1 MTIGAHIF
9 VDNSNVIA
17 GAQEV
22 ARLREDAPWPA
33 VRIYWRNFFRLV
45 EHHYQ
50 PVTRMFAGSLPPGNE
65 ALWQYARENGYDTS
79 LLKRVARDD
88 GRTGEQAVDEVLHA
102 RIAGALLDFDA
113 PQALVMVTGDGQA
126 GEFGTSFLQQA
137 ERAIRRGWN
146 VHLLSWDAQLSGN
159 FRRLADDYP
168 EQMRITLLDAFYES
182 ITFLCAGEFH
192 HGDGKLINVRE
203 RVVAPLASE
212 RPR

>member
-17 GAQEV
+17 GAQE
-22 ARLREDAPWPA
+22 AAKLRENAPWPS
-33 VRIYWRNFFRLV
+33 VRIYWRNFFQLV
-45 EHHYQ
+45 EHDYH

-79 LLKRVARDD
+79 LLKRVSRND

-102 RIAGALLDFDA
+102 KIAGALLDFDA
-113 PQALVMVTGDGQA
+113 PQALVMVTGDGQQ

-146 VHLLSWDAQLSGN
+146 VELLSWEAQLSGN
-159 FRRLADDYP
+159 FVRLARDNP
-168 EQMRITLLDAFYES
+168 EQITITLLDAFYTS

-192 HGDGKLINVRE
+192 HGDGNLIHVSE
-203 RVVAPLASE
+203 RVVMPLPVE
-212 RPR
+212 RVQ